1 MRRLAAVVVAMGL
14 VGGRAGHAAVPAE
27 GAEGAGAS
35 PLGGLTLEAGIM
47 SALPGLL
54 TVGHTLGGEIAIGH
68 GSGVLGYG
76 FATSL
81 STAEEDSL
89 SWHETYLE
97 LRMRARV
104 GIRVAAG
111 SALWGLRFGAGVS
124 VVHIGRTPHGT
135 PGEDGEGLATS
146 EWIGVPAFELEGGVT
161 LGLTGDWGLSL
172 FVGPTFHV
180 GAVADRDNVWGWRG
194 ALGLV
199 WAP

>member
-1 MRRLAAVVVAMGL
+1 MGL

-35 PLGGLTLEAGIM
+35 PLGGLTLEAGLL

-54 TVGHTLGGEIAIGH
+54 TVGQTLGGEIAIGH

-81 STAEEDSL
+81 STSDHDTL
-89 SWHETYLE
+89 SWHETHLE
-97 LRMRARV
+97 LRLRARV
-104 GIRVAAG
+104 GVRVAAG
-111 SALWGLRFGAGVS
+111 RARWGLRVGAGVS
-124 VVHIGRTPHGT
+124 VVHIARTPHPIGT
-135 PGEDGEGLATS
+135 RGEDGADLARG

-161 LGLTGDWGLSL
+161 LGLIGDWGLSL

-194 ALGLV
+194 AIGLV